1 MNNGD
6 RLQTELRTVT
16 MAEMVA
22 TALRERILD
31 GRLADGERLPK
42 QEALAASFDISGP
55 SVREGLRILEAEGLI
70 TVRRGKFGGAF
81 VHSPKPGNA
90 AYMLA
95 VVLESQRVPLAEIGS
110 ALRDLEP
117 VCAGRCAAR
126 PDRATTV
133 LPELEKLHHEMLGY
147 GGSGYRDN
155 IRLGLEFHETLITG
169 SGSITLITMIGAL
182 ESIWFAHAEAWVA
195 ANLGADDVMPG
206 SEYAA
211 TRNEEHG
218 ELLER
223 IREGDVD
230 GATAVARRHLEHS
243 RLHTARGDVENQVVK
258 ASLLGNRAN

>member
-1 MNNGD
+1 MNVGD
-6 RLQTELRTVT
+6 RLQGELRTVT
-16 MAEMVA
+16 MAQMVA

-95 VVLESQRVPLAEIGS
+95 VVLESQRVPVHEIGS

-126 PDRATTV
+126 LDRETTV
-133 LPELEKLHHEMLGY
+133 LPRLRQIQDQILACDQSQYMEAIK
-147 GGSGYRDN
+147 
-155 IRLGLEFHETLITG
+155 LGLQFHEALVACSASETLIT
-169 SGSITLITMIGAL
+169 IIGAL
-182 ESIWFAHAEAWVA
+182 ESIWFAH
-195 ANLGADDVMPG
+195 
-206 SEYAA
+206 
-211 TRNEEHG
+211 
-218 ELLER
+218 
-223 IREGDVD
+223 
-230 GATAVARRHLEHS
+230 
-243 RLHTARGDVENQVVK
+243 
-258 ASLLGNRAN
+258 